1 MADQKEAHDTMTDG
15 GEGDQGQRAN
25 EKPENLLKLIM
36 TNDEL
41 QPNHSSQ
48 NKTMFHA
55 PTKEP
60 GEV

>member
-1 MADQKEAHDTMTDG
+1 MTDG